1 MDYFLYCFK
10 YSHGKLFAFASKIKK
25 RVVTVVIAI
34 VGRAKA
40 IRKRSKELIPNIM
53 QRRVRA
59 VTILEQYRKVVM
71 QKLYKN

>member
-1 MDYFLYCFK
+1 M
-10 YSHGKLFAFASKIKK
+10 
-25 RVVTVVIAI
+25 TNVIVI

-53 QRRVRA
+53 QYIRA